1 MTLINYVLEG
11 EGIEPEI
18 FWSVDMNYSDDLNIL
33 DITKL
38 VYFVLFH

>member
-1 MTLINYVLEG
+1 MILINQVLSDSN
-11 EGIEPEI
+11 IDPEI
-18 FWSVDMNYSDDLNIL
+18 FWAADMNYSNNLNIL

>member
-1 MTLINYVLEG
+1 MILINQVLEDND
-11 EGIEPEI
+11 IDVEI
-18 FWSVDMNYSDDLNIL
+18 FWAADMNYSNDLNIL